1 MPEDPADEPSPE
13 TEPFDA
19 DDWDDTPLP
28 AATWLGAMGQM
39 IAAGLVVL
47 AVVALSIAAAVAFRR
62 LLP

>member
-1 MPEDPADEPSPE
+1 MSEDPVDELGPE

-28 AATWLGAMGQM
+28 APTWLGAMGQM

-47 AVVALSIAAAVAFRR
+47 AVVVLFIAAAAALRR